1 MRTFSMESN
10 GRIEKTAL
18 YLNGEQ
24 IAGVKE
30 LLLHIDEDGVFDA
43 IISYEGSDGQ
53 RRTKQLF
60 TDHLEKLKVIP
71 PVFTEE
77 EARLLQLLSVE
88 SNGEVDDT
96 VLYLNDEPLEGVVDI
111 LVHIKTAEQASGML
125 ASLVKGKDAHGEN
138 NVFRAEVT
146 FRNEDET
153 IETERIFV

>member
-43 IISYEGSDGQ
+43 VISYEGSDGQ
-53 RRTKQLF
+53 KRTKQLF
-60 TDHLEKLKVIP
+60 IDHLEHLKTIP

-77 EARLLQLLSVE
+77 EAQLLQLLTVE
-88 SNGEVDDT
+88 STGEVEDT

-111 LVHIKTAEQASGML
+111 LVHIKIAQQAPGKI
-125 ASLVKGKDAHGEN
+125 ASLVKGKDSSSTDSI
-138 NVFRAEVT
+138 FRAEVT

>member
-1 MRTFSMESN
+1 MRTFSVESN

-43 IISYEGSDGQ
+43 VISYEGSDGN
-53 RRTKQLF
+53 RRTRQLF
-60 TDHLEKLKVIP
+60 TDHLEGLKVIP
-71 PVFTEE
+71 PVFTDE
-77 EARLLQLLSVE
+77 EARLLQLLSIE
-88 SNGEVDDT
+88 SNGEVEET
-96 VLYLNDEPLEGVVDI
+96 VLYLNDEPLDGVVDI
-111 LVHIKTAEQASGML
+111 LLHIKTAEQAPGVFT
-125 ASLVKGKDAHGEN
+125 SLLKGKGPVDGTS
-138 NVFRAEVT
+138 VFRAEVT